1 MPKKTGCSEPRESV
15 AVQSTRHGR
24 RPADPERSASFT
36 FMKKYTPLIVAA
48 LLASL
53 FVGCSKRPA
62 HGAWTSS
69 ASIVIEPGVAIGPV
83 RSGMSIQQVVA
94 ELGEPDQKKDSALE
108 YLNLG
113 FSVIPGK
120 GEVVHIVLCVDS
132 GGTFTKAFAGRT
144 KEGIG
149 IGSSR
154 ADVISAYGEPT
165 ATESIDGKPGFEV
178 LRYKPL
184 GLMLEIGAGKV
195 YSIAV
200 IFKPTP

>member
-1 MPKKTGCSEPRESV
+1 M
-15 AVQSTRHGR
+15 AQLSTL
-24 RPADPERSASFT
+24 ASFT
-36 FMKKYTPLIVAA
+36 FMKKITPLIVAA

-83 RSGMSIQQVVA
+83 RSGMTIEQVVA

-120 GEVVHIVLCVDS
+120 EGTVHIVLCVDS
-132 GGTFTKAFAGRT
+132 GGPFTKAFAGRT